1 MLDEAT
7 SALDKYTEEKI
18 IESIFKNC
26 KEKMIVIISHKLRT
40 LKYCDTIYKIKGG
53 KISETTNPFDLL
65 NK

>member
-18 IESIFKNC
+18 IESIFKNY

-40 LKYCDTIYKIKGG
+40 LKYCDTIYRIKGG
-53 KISETTNPFDLL
+53 NISETTNPLDLL
-65 NK
+65 NT